1 MHLIKA
7 CAAISAGLRNSA
19 DGQQISLC
27 CVCYPHEDICVYV
40 HLHIAA
46 QAAIGTSALEHRNSL
61 LNRAFVSETDNS
73 KQDRLFQAVRM
84 SAVPKSKSRFVE

>member
-1 MHLIKA
+1 MGSRYPYVA
-7 CAAISAGLRNSA
+7 FAIRMKTY
-19 DGQQISLC
+19 
-27 CVCYPHEDICVYV
+27 VCTYI
-40 HLHIAA
+40 LHIAA
-46 QAAIGTSALEHRNSL
+46 QAAIGTSAPEHRNSL